1 MKKFSSTLDT
11 QALGA
16 LPFARYE
23 GDPHLVVDNACT
35 PQEATP
41 SSVIFLEN
49 EQLFEAV
56 RDSQAGLIITKQ
68 EFADQLQGRNLLITD
83 KPYFAMM
90 MIVEK
95 WLALEAPKEAGIHET
110 AIIAS
115 DAQIGKT
122 VRVESGVTIGSGSVI
137 GDGCIIETGCVIG
150 DNVKIGASSHLYPK
164 VVVYDDCEIGK
175 QVVIHSGAIIG
186 ADGFG
191 FALIDGVQRK
201 IPQIGNVII
210 KDYVEIGANSCVD
223 RAALGS
229 TIIGEGTKL
238 DNLVQIGHNCV
249 VGKGC
254 ILCAQVGLAGSTIV
268 EDYVYLAG
276 QVGVAGHLTVG
287 EKAMV
292 GAQSGVANSVPAG
305 TKFFG
310 TPAIDANLMKRILA
324 TQKHLPEIYR
334 QYLALQKEKKHQ
346 E

>member
-1 MKKFSSTLDT
+1 MKRFSSTLDA

-23 GDPHLVVDNACT
+23 GDPNLMVDSACT

-41 SSVIFLEN
+41 SSVVFLEN
-49 EQLFEAV
+49 EQLFETV

-68 EFADQLQGRNLLITD
+68 EFAAQLQGRNLLITD

-90 MIVEK
+90 MIIQK
-95 WLALEAPKEAGIHET
+95 WLERESPKEAGIHET
-110 AIIAS
+110 AIIAA
-115 DAQIGKT
+115 DAQVSDSARI
-122 VRVESGVTIGSGSVI
+122 ESGVTIGSGSVI
-137 GDGCIIETGCVIG
+137 GDGCIIEAGCAIG
-150 DNVKIGASSHLYPK
+150 DKVKIGANTHLYPR
-164 VVVYDDCEIGK
+164 VVVYDECEIGK
-175 QVVIHSGAIIG
+175 SVIIHSGAIIG

-191 FALIDGVQRK
+191 FALIEGVQQK
-201 IPQIGNVII
+201 IPQVGNVII

-229 TIIGEGTKL
+229 TVIGEGTKL

-249 VGKGC
+249 IGKGC
-254 ILCAQVGLAGSTIV
+254 ILCAQVGLAGSTVV

-276 QVGVAGHLTVG
+276 QVGVAGHLTIG
-287 EKAMV
+287 AKAMV
-292 GAQSGVANSVPAG
+292 GAQSGVANNVPAG
-305 TKFFG
+305 SRFFG
-310 TPAIDANLMKRILA
+310 TPAIDANQMKRILA

-334 QYLALQKEKKHQ
+334 EYLALQKEKKHQ